1 MCSSDLNRKVFARD
15 NPDNSISFN
24 RVAGVAHWSPR
35 RLPEGM
41 DAGVYET
48 GVWSPPELTPPDDED
63 RINTSL
69 TYGFNFDFCGIE
81 IDRDTGEVRV
91 DHYVTVHDAGKIMNP
106 LIVDGQILGSFTH
119 SIGSTLY
126 EEFVYGEDGSFK
138 TGTFADY
145 LVPTAYE
152 VPEPIILHMESPTP
166 LTPLGAKGVG
176 EGNCMSTPVCI
187 ANAVCDALDIENI
200 KLPLFPSKI
209 SALMHGEEKPPPDKP
224 AAEET
229 AVEPAKGAGRA
240 LEGSGETFVPAA
252 PRMVWD
258 TLLDPE
264 KLAAV
269 IPGCHSL
276 DLVSENSYTAEVS
289 LGVGPVRG
297 RFHATVDLSDL
308 DAPNAATLS
317 GGLTGPLGAS
327 RGSGR
332 VRLEGRDGGTNVTY
346 DYSVEISGK
355 VAAVGG
361 RMLEGASRVIVGQF
375 FQRLV
380 AQVGGPETTGT
391 APPPATPATQPSLW
405 QRLLSM
411 LGIK

>member
-1 MCSSDLNRKVFARD
+1 MLG
-15 NPDNSISFN
+15 
-24 RVAGVAHWSPR
+24 RV
-35 RLPEGM
+35 
-41 DAGVYET
+41 
-48 GVWSPPELTPPDDED
+48 
-63 RINTSL
+63 
-69 TYGFNFDFCGIE
+69 
-81 IDRDTGEVRV
+81 TGEVRV
-91 DHYVTVHDAGKIMNP
+91 DHYVTVHDAGKLMNP

-126 EEFVYGEDGSFK
+126 EEFVYGDDGSFK

-152 VPEPIILHMESPTP
+152 VPEPIILHMESPSP

-209 SALMHGEEKPPPDKP
+209 SALIHGDERLRPDAP
-224 AAEET
+224 DAEAE
-229 AVEPAKGAGRA
+229 AEPAKSEGRA

-252 PRMVWD
+252 LQLVWD
-258 TLLDPE
+258 TLLDPD
-264 KLAAV
+264 KLAGV

-276 DLVSENSYTAEVS
+276 DLVSENSYKAEVS

-297 RFHATVDLSDL
+297 RFHATVELSDL
-308 DAPNAATLS
+308 DPPNAVRLS
-317 GGLTGPLGAS
+317 GSLAGPLGAT
-327 RGSGR
+327 RGAGQ
-332 VRLEGRDGGTNVTY
+332 VRLEARDGGTHVSY
-346 DYSVEISGK
+346 DFTVEISGK

-361 RMLEGASRVIVGQF
+361 RMLEGASRVVVGQF

-380 AQVGGPETTGT
+380 AQVGGPETTNG
-391 APPPATPATQPSLW
+391 APATQPTLW
-405 QRLLSM
+405 QRLLAM
-411 LGIK
+411 VGAK

>member
-1 MCSSDLNRKVFARD
+1 
-15 NPDNSISFN
+15 
-24 RVAGVAHWSPR
+24 
-35 RLPEGM
+35 M

-48 GVWSPPELTPPDDED
+48 GVWSPPELKPPDDND

-69 TYGFNFDFCGIE
+69 TYGFNFDFCGVE
-81 IDRDTGEVRV
+81 IDRDTGEVKI
-91 DHYVTVHDAGKIMNP
+91 DHYVTVHDAGKLMNP

-138 TGTFADY
+138 SGTFADY

-209 SALMHGEEKPPPDKP
+209 SALMHGDEKPPPDKP
-224 AAEET
+224 EGET
-229 AVEPAKGAGRA
+229 AAEPAKGEGRA

-252 PRMVWD
+252 PELVWD
-258 TLLDPE
+258 TLLDPA

-276 DLVSENSYTAEVS
+276 DLVAENSYEAEIS

-297 RFHATVDLSDL
+297 RFHATVEMSEL
-308 DAPNAATLS
+308 DPPKSARLS
-317 GGLTGPLGAS
+317 GGLAGPLGTSKGA
-327 RGSGR
+327 GR
-332 VRLEGRDGGTNVTY
+332 VRLEATDGGTNVSY
-346 DYSVEISGK
+346 DYTVDISGK

-361 RMLEGASRVIVGQF
+361 RMLEGAARVVVGQF

-380 AQVGGPETTGT
+380 AQVGGSE
-391 APPPATPATQPSLW
+391 PASAVARPSLW
-405 QRLLSM
+405 QRLIAM
-411 LGIK
+411 LGGK